1 MRLKASI
8 EEREHNTL
16 SAESAMSEQTMEV
29 INQDLEKLIKEEG
42 EDIEFEFFYDQKQ
55 VVLNQTVFEITK
67 NADHSMKRSGKAQV
81 HAEQLRV
88 LKEKEEELKSRAREI
103 AAIKDKEKEQEN
115 EEKIAQLKKEH
126 DMIREI
132 FNQIQKQ
139 YDAE

>member
-1 MRLKASI
+1 
-8 EEREHNTL
+8 
-16 SAESAMSEQTMEV
+16 MEV

-67 NADHSMKRSGKAQV
+67 NADNSMKKSGKAQV

-103 AAIKDKEKEQEN
+103 AAIKDKEKE
-115 EEKIAQLKKEH
+115 
-126 DMIREI
+126 
-132 FNQIQKQ
+132 
-139 YDAE
+139 